1 MRRGKRGKGGNY
13 YNSKP
18 AAISKRFLR
27 ALAMSTKEG
36 QTLYRDAMNLANVKK
51 IETFHKITDK
61 VLAG

>member
-1 MRRGKRGKGGNY
+1 
-13 YNSKP
+13 
-18 AAISKRFLR
+18 
-27 ALAMSTKEG
+27 MSTKEG